1 MALETNLNVSPY
13 FDDYSQDKDFY
24 KILFQPG
31 VAVQAREL
39 NQLQTILQQQIE
51 KFGDNIYRRGTIIEG
66 CSITT
71 NERVPYVK
79 INDLTADG
87 LQVDVNLYNNLS
99 VKNSANLVA
108 HIVKTTSGLQSQ
120 APDLNTLFV
129 SYTNS
134 GNDFETDTF
143 SAGENLT
150 VFAKSFPIFNIKV
163 NDGASKFSNS
173 DTVVVMSA
181 LALQYANGGKPPAT
195 DFPATTVIRTGV
207 ANAVIIEANSTAN
220 SQALILKVRPEY
232 ADLLTANT
240 IKFRFAAG
248 EAITGVATGN
258 TANVVSIVG
267 SGAVGSITTDSLGK
281 VTAIRVVGQGSG
293 YYVEPHVTIANNAT
307 GVATTATEL
316 QELELVAE
324 NFLTTIQV
332 ANATAVPIGTGYGI
346 TITSGT
352 IYQKGFFS
360 RVAQQFEIVN
370 KYSNTDFDKSVG
382 FRTTESIINSNQDQS
397 LLDNATGTFN
407 YTAPGADRLKLTPV
421 IEVLSKAE
429 ADANNEF
436 LPIIEFTGGLP
447 YRMNQD
453 TVYNVINRQIE
464 KRTFEESG
472 NYVINQFL
480 TTTKDSPTFSDTA
493 NLVRLNIDPGK
504 AYINGIRIE
513 TIRNYKQNVNKGT
526 TKLNDP
532 ATVTRLGY
540 GNYVVVDE
548 LAGVFNFDIGQ
559 QVDLYASPANYIS
572 TGATTISAAGTKIGT
587 ARIRSFIYQDGDIG
601 KFDCKYR
608 MYLFDINM
616 NSGQA
621 FSATKSIYYG
631 SGNKAI
637 ADVVLDATLNI
648 AVLQDTRDS
657 SLLFK
662 LKTATSNAANITY
675 QYRSINTTEQAN
687 SDGYV
692 VLNLTSGEYF
702 PYTEELNTSE
712 KRDLIVTPNG
722 NFKSQAPATGTV
734 AVNSNTTVTGTGT
747 LFNVEFA
754 PGDFVLI
761 ANSTGDNT
769 TSAQIASIA
778 NSTSMTLVSAATKTY
793 SGGSITLYYPQN
805 IPISLSNRSNKFAN
819 VDSSNSQVM
828 TIYVGNNIANA
839 TSNAATVMGVSVVYN
854 ATQNNVTSAAK
865 TSKRGNFA
873 RIRIANNNTAGI
885 RGPWPLGVSDV
896 YRLQSVHKQDGSARD
911 VTFNVSTSIVNSGV
925 ANAGFITVTSN
936 PFANGDSLVYSN
948 TAGVGVLGGLT
959 NGTTYFAVFA
969 NTTGFALSATRGGAN
984 LTLTSNA
991 SSTHK
996 FTGNAM
1002 FFTANTFGVTD
1013 VTNQFFVES
1022 RQNEDFLDISRLAR
1036 KTGYAPLATNDIL
1049 LVKFDAFTAATG
1061 PKTISSYNINDSA
1074 NLTTLLSDTSI
1085 NTMELPEFE
1094 GRTGT
1099 YYDLRDYVDLRPA
1112 AANTINYITDISS
1125 VAAGANAASIFNPV
1139 LPSNSTYFSTAPA
1152 NFPVPNS
1159 TLIANVSS
1167 YLGRLDRVIINSV
1180 GNFEVKSGE
1189 ASTEPKLPPEQD
1201 NSLTLQVYN
1210 IPPYPSLPE
1219 VLSNE
1224 MSKIVDTNVE
1234 SAISG
1239 KRKVSYTVKPLI
1251 SASERARIQQRR
1263 YTMAD
1268 IGSLDKRIKDLEYY
1282 VSFTLAE
1289 ALAKSRFIPSS
1300 NDPALDRFKFG
1311 FFVDPFTD
1319 YTYAEI
1325 GSPEFYATIRNDQ
1338 LGPFLKELNLQ
1349 FKPDG
1354 VGQVDGILTLPYNEV
1369 VIGEQS
1375 VATAGPIPVT
1385 TTTTDGGGT
1394 TTTTTT
1400 DGDTTT
1406 TTTTTTDGGATT
1418 TTTTDSGTTT
1428 TTGTTTT
1435 PPVVVDTSGQV
1446 TTTTVTQRVESVVQ
1460 LQRST
1465 SRNDNGSVF
1474 EEFVYRFSSL
1484 QGPVEFYAVSRDNNF
1499 SMTVYQGTSEN
1510 GPYTKTQS
1518 SADAVPITPADIARL
1533 NQINQLNGTVEHPG
1547 ELRRKSYPS
1556 SIDSGTFLEDQF
1568 KLLWTHSPTA
1578 GEYVKIRI
1586 YKGTNKG
1593 AQGRSGT
1600 YGYLLQYPT
1609 DSVSTTT
1616 QTVDNVAAYT
1626 FGGIVH
1632 DITPDT
1638 FTVTESFAYGSDYYY
1653 TNIGVGEIFYIADSQ
1668 RFTISIS
1675 GLKPNTNHTFNFD
1688 DEDKT
1693 AKCQQVRTSTTNTT
1707 GLRSDENGTMSFDF
1721 YYDAGLDETG
1731 SDVQARNRVISNI
1744 AGQKRFI
1751 IENNDGTSKA
1761 QGVITLAFYSEYQ
1774 DVLTGLNI
1782 SDTSTTVSTST
1793 TGSTTQLTL
1802 PEDVKFTGGSSGD
1815 GLTATGSYNV
1825 QTLNVNELRD
1835 IDIMRAENGSFR

>member
-13 FDDYSQDKDFY
+13 FDDYSQEKDFY

-51 KFGDNIYRRGTIIEG
+51 KFGDNIFRRGTIIEG

-71 NERVPYVK
+71 NPRVPYVK

-134 GNDFETDTF
+134 GDDFETDTF

-150 VFAKSFPIFNIKV
+150 VFSKSYPIFNIKV

-173 DTVVVMSA
+173 DTIVVMSA
-181 LALQYANGGKPPAT
+181 LALQNSTGGAANASNFAAG
-195 DFPATTVIRTGV
+195 TVIQNGV
-207 ANAVIIEANSTAN
+207 ANAVIIEANTTAN

-248 EAITGVATGN
+248 EAIRNATSGVS
-258 TANVVSIVG
+258 ANVVSIIG

-281 VTAIRVVGQGSG
+281 VTAVQVIGQGSG

-324 NFLTTIQV
+324 NFLTTVQV
-332 ANATAVPIGTGYGI
+332 ANATAVPIGTGYGV
-346 TITSGT
+346 TISGGT

-360 RVAQQFEIVN
+360 RVSQQFEIVN

-382 FRTTESIINSNQDQS
+382 FRTTESIVNSNQDQS

-407 YTAPGADRLKLTPV
+407 YTAPGADRLKLTP
-421 IEVLSKAE
+421 IIDVLTKAE

-436 LPIIEFTGGLP
+436 LPVIEFTGGTP
-447 YRMNQD
+447 YRLNQD
-453 TVYNVINRQIE
+453 TVYNVINRQLA

-472 NYVINQFL
+472 NYVIDQFK
-480 TTTKDSPTFSDTA
+480 TTTKDSATFSDTS
-493 NLVRLNIDPGK
+493 NLVQLNIDPGK

-513 TIRNYKQNVNKGT
+513 TIRNYKQNINKGT

-532 ATVTRLGY
+532 ASVTRLGY
-540 GNYVVVDE
+540 GNYIVVDE

-572 TGATTISAAGTKIGT
+572 TGATTITAPGTKIGT
-587 ARIRSFIYQDGDIG
+587 ARIRSFVYQDGDIG

-621 FSATKSIYYG
+621 FSATKSVYYG

-637 ADVVLDATLNI
+637 ADVVLDTTLGT

-712 KRDLIVTPNG
+712 KRDLIVTPTG

-754 PGDFVLI
+754 PGDFVLV
-761 ANSTGDNT
+761 ANSTGGNT
-769 TSAQIASIA
+769 TTGQIASIA
-778 NSTSMTLVSAATKTY
+778 SSTSMTLVANASKTY

-854 ATQNNVTSAAK
+854 AIQNNVSSAAK

-873 RIRIANNNTAGI
+873 RIRVANNSAGVS
-885 RGPWPLGVSDV
+885 GPWPLGVSDV
-896 YRLQSVHKQDGSARD
+896 YRLRSVHTQNGAARD
-911 VTFNVSTSIVNSGV
+911 ITFNVSTDIANSGT
-925 ANAGFITVTSN
+925 ANAFITITNN

-948 TAGVGVLGGLT
+948 AAGVGVLGGLT
-959 NGTTYFAVFA
+959 NGTTYYAVHA
-969 NTTGFALSATRGGAN
+969 NNTGFSLSATRGGAN

-1002 FFTANTFGVTD
+1002 FFTENTFGVTD
-1013 VTNQFFVES
+1013 VTNQFYVDS
-1022 RQNEDFLDISRLAR
+1022 RQNEDFLDISRLVR
-1036 KTGYAPLATNDIL
+1036 KPRYAALAATDVL

-1061 PKTISSYNINDSA
+1061 PKTVSSYTINDSA
-1074 NLTTLLSDTSI
+1074 NLQVLLSDTSI

-1139 LPSNSTYFSTAPA
+1139 LPSNAAYFSTAAA

-1159 TLIANVSS
+1159 TLVANVSS

-1189 ASTEPKLPPEQD
+1189 ASSTPNLPPEQD

-1219 VLSNE
+1219 VLSAE
-1224 MSKIVDTNVE
+1224 MSAIIDTNVE
-1234 SAISG
+1234 SAITG
-1239 KRKVSYTVKPLI
+1239 KRKVGYTVKPLI
-1251 SASERARIQQRR
+1251 SAAERERIQQRR

-1268 IGSLDKRIKDLEYY
+1268 IGALDKRIKTLEYY

-1319 YTYAEI
+1319 YTYSEI
-1325 GSPEFYATIRNDQ
+1325 GSPEFYATIRNDE

-1354 VGQVDGILTLPYNEV
+1354 VGVVDGIVTLPYNEV

-1375 VATAGPIPVT
+1375 VATSGPIPT
-1385 TTTTDGGGT
+1385 TTGGT
-1394 TTTTTT
+1394 TT
-1400 DGDTTT
+1400 G
-1406 TTTTTTDGGATT
+1406 
-1418 TTTTDSGTTT
+1418 GTTT
-1428 TTGTTTT
+1428 GGTTTG
-1435 PPVVVDTSGQV
+1435 TSGQV
-1446 TTTTVTQRVESVVQ
+1446 TTTTVTQRIETVVQ
-1460 LQRST
+1460 QQRST
-1465 SRNDNGSVF
+1465 ARSDTGLVF

-1499 SMTVYQGTSEN
+1499 SMSVYQGTTEN
-1510 GPYTKTQS
+1510 GPWTKTQS
-1518 SADAVPITPADIARL
+1518 SASAVPITTADIARL

-1547 ELRRKSYPS
+1547 ELRRKSYPT

-1568 KLLWTHSPTA
+1568 KLLWTHSPIS
-1578 GEYVKIRI
+1578 GEYVKIRV

-1626 FGGIVH
+1626 YGGIVH

-1638 FTVTESFAYGSDYYY
+1638 FTVTESFAYGNDYYY
-1653 TNIGVGEIFYIADSQ
+1653 TNVGVGEIFYIADSQ
-1668 RFTISIS
+1668 KFVISIS
-1675 GLKPNTNHTFNFD
+1675 GLKPLTNHTFNFD
-1688 DEDKT
+1688 GEDRT
-1693 AKCQQVRTSTTNTT
+1693 SKCSQVRTSTTNTT
-1707 GLRSDENGTMSFDF
+1707 GLRSDENGTLTFDF

-1731 SDVQARNRVISNI
+1731 SDTQARNRVISNI
-1744 AGQKRFI
+1744 AGQKRFTV
-1751 IENNDGTSKA
+1751 ENTDGSSRA
-1761 QGVITLAFYSEYQ
+1761 HGVITLAFYSDYEES
-1774 DVLTGLNI
+1774 VAGLNV
-1782 SDTSTTVSTST
+1782 SETSTSTSTST
-1793 TGSTTQLTL
+1793 TGSTTQPTL
-1802 PEDVKFTGGSSGD
+1802 PAQTGGNSGD
-1815 GLTATGSYNV
+1815 SLTATGSYNV
-1825 QTLNVNELRD
+1825 QTLDVNQLRE
-1835 IDIMRAENGSFR
+1835 IDILRGWGNNFR

>member
-1 MALETNLNVSPY
+1 MALETNLNVFPY

-79 INDLTADG
+79 INDLTTDG

-134 GNDFETDTF
+134 GSDFETDTF
-143 SAGENLT
+143 SPGENLT

-181 LALQYANGGKPPAT
+181 LALKYANGGKPSAA

-220 SQALILKVRPEY
+220 AEALILKVRPEY

-281 VTAIRVVGQGSG
+281 VTAIQVIGQGSG

-346 TITSGT
+346 TITGGT

-421 IEVLSKAE
+421 IEVLTKAE

-532 ATVTRLGY
+532 ATITRLGY

-559 QVDLYASPANYIS
+559 QVDLYASPGNYIS
-572 TGATTISAAGTKIGT
+572 TGSTTITTPGTKIGT
-587 ARIRSFIYQDGDIG
+587 ARIRSFVYQDGDIG

-692 VLNLTSGEYF
+692 VLNLTTGEYF
-702 PYTEELNTSE
+702 PYTEELNPSE
-712 KRDLIVTPNG
+712 IRDLIVTPNG

-734 AVNSNTTVTGTGT
+734 AVNSNTTVTGTSS

-761 ANSTGDNT
+761 ANSTGGNT
-769 TSAQIASIA
+769 TSGQIASIA

-819 VDSSNSQVM
+819 VDSSNSQIM

-873 RIRIANNNTAGI
+873 RIRIANNNSAGI
-885 RGPWPLGVSDV
+885 SGPWPLGVSDV

-911 VTFNVSTSIVNSGV
+911 ITFNVSTNIANSGT
-925 ANAGFITVTSN
+925 ANAFITVTNN
-936 PFANGDSLVYSN
+936 PFANGDSLLYSN

-969 NTTGFALSATRGGAN
+969 NTSGFALSATRGGAN
-984 LTLTSNA
+984 LTLTSNS

-1013 VTNQFFVES
+1013 VTNQFFIES

-1036 KTGYAPLATNDIL
+1036 KNGYAPLATNDIL

-1061 PKTISSYNINDSA
+1061 PKTISSYTINDSA
-1074 NLTTLLSDTSI
+1074 NLATLLSDTSI
-1085 NTMELPEFE
+1085 NTMELPEFQ

-1112 AANTINYITDISS
+1112 AANTINYITNISS
-1125 VAAGANAASIFNPV
+1125 VAAGANAASIFNPT
-1139 LPSNSTYFSTAPA
+1139 LPSNATYFSTATA

-1167 YLGRLDRVIINSV
+1167 YLGRLDRVIINSI

-1189 ASTEPKLPPEQD
+1189 AGTEPKLPPEQD

-1219 VLSNE
+1219 VLSDE

-1300 NDPALDRFKFG
+1300 NDAALDRFKFG

-1325 GSPEFYATIRNDQ
+1325 GNPEFYATIRNDQ
-1338 LGPFLKELNLQ
+1338 LGPSLKELNLQ

-1354 VGQVDGILTLPYNEV
+1354 IGQVDGILTLPYNEV

-1375 VATAGPIPVT
+1375 AATAGPIPVVVTANT
-1385 TTTTDGGGT
+1385 TTTTV
-1394 TTTTTT
+1394 
-1400 DGDTTT
+1400 
-1406 TTTTTTDGGATT
+1406 AN
-1418 TTTTDSGTTT
+1418 T

-1435 PPVVVDTSGQV
+1435 VANTTTGTTTTTVANTTTGTTTAANTSGQV

-1510 GPYTKTQS
+1510 GPWAKTQS
-1518 SADAVPITPADIARL
+1518 SAAAVPITTADIARL

-1568 KLLWTHSPTA
+1568 KLLWTHSPTD
-1578 GEYVKIRI
+1578 GEYVKIRV

-1593 AQGRSGT
+1593 ASGRSGT

-1609 DSVSTTT
+1609 DSISTTT
-1616 QTVDNVAAYT
+1616 QTTDNIATYT
-1626 FGGIVH
+1626 YGGIVH
-1632 DITPDT
+1632 NVTPDT

-1688 DEDKT
+1688 EEDKT

-1721 YYDAGLDETG
+1721 YYDAGLDETS
-1731 SDVQARNRVISNI
+1731 SDVQARNRIISNI

-1751 IENNDGTSKA
+1751 IENNDGTSRA

-1782 SDTSTTVSTST
+1782 SETSTTLSTST
-1793 TGSTTQLTL
+1793 TGSTTQTTL
-1802 PEDVKFTGGSSGD
+1802 PATAQYTGGSSGD

-1825 QTLNVNELRD
+1825 QTLNVNELRE
-1835 IDIMRAENGSFR
+1835 IDIIRAENGSFR

>member
-13 FDDYSQDKDFY
+13 FDDFSQEKDFY

-51 KFGDNIYRRGTIIEG
+51 KFGDNIFRRGTIIEG

-79 INDLTADG
+79 INDLTTDG

-134 GNDFETDTF
+134 GDDFETDTF

-181 LALQYANGGKPPAT
+181 LALQNTSGGAANASNFTVG
-195 DFPATTVIRTGV
+195 TVIQNGV
-207 ANAVIIEANSTAN
+207 ANAVIIEANTTAN
-220 SQALILKVRPEY
+220 AQALILKVRPEY

-248 EAITGVATGN
+248 EAIRNATSGVS
-258 TANVVSIVG
+258 ANVVSIVG

-281 VTAIRVVGQGSG
+281 VTAVQVIGQGSG

-316 QELELVAE
+316 QELDLVAE
-324 NFLTTIQV
+324 NFLTTVQV
-332 ANATAVPIGTGYGI
+332 ANGTAVPIGTGYGV
-346 TITSGT
+346 TIAGGT

-382 FRTTESIINSNQDQS
+382 FRTTESIVNSNQDQS

-407 YTAPGADRLKLTPV
+407 YTAPGADRLKLTPIV
-421 IEVLSKAE
+421 DVLTKAE

-436 LPIIEFTGGLP
+436 LPIIEFAGGTP
-447 YRMNQD
+447 YRINQD
-453 TVYNVINRQIE
+453 TVYNIINRQLA

-472 NYVINQFL
+472 NYVIDQFK
-480 TTTKDSPTFSDTA
+480 TTTKDSSTFSDAA
-493 NLVRLNIDPGK
+493 NLVKLNIDPGK

-513 TIRNYKQNVNKGT
+513 TIRNFKQNVNKGT

-532 ATVTRLGY
+532 ASVTRLGY
-540 GNYVVVDE
+540 GNYIVVDE

-559 QVDLYASPANYIS
+559 QVDLYANAANYIS
-572 TGATTISAAGTKIGT
+572 TGAASITTPGTKIGT

-621 FSATKSIYYG
+621 FSATKSVYYG
-631 SGNKAI
+631 SGNGAV
-637 ADVVLDATLNI
+637 ADVVLDATLGT

-712 KRDLIVTPNG
+712 KRDLIVTPSG

-734 AVNSNTTVTGTGT
+734 AVNSNTTVTGTST

-754 PGDFVLI
+754 PGDFVLV
-761 ANSTGDNT
+761 ANSTGGNT
-769 TSAQIASIA
+769 TTGQIASIA

-819 VDSSNSQVM
+819 VDSSNSQIM

-854 ATQNNVTSAAK
+854 ATQNNVSSAAK
-865 TSKRGNFA
+865 TSKRGNFV
-873 RIRIANNNTAGI
+873 RIRAANNSAGV
-885 RGPWPLGVSDV
+885 RGPWALGVSDV
-896 YRLQSVHKQDGSARD
+896 YRLRSVHTQNGASRD
-911 VTFNVSTSIVNSGV
+911 ITFNVSTSIIDSGTANSR
-925 ANAGFITVTSN
+925 ITITDNV
-936 PFANGDSLVYSN
+936 FANGDSLVYSN

-959 NGTTYFAVFA
+959 NGTTYFAVHA
-969 NTTGFALSATRGGAN
+969 NNAGFSLSATRGGAN

-1002 FFTANTFGVTD
+1002 FFTENTFGVTD
-1013 VTNQFFVES
+1013 VTNQFYVDN
-1022 RQNEDFLDISRLAR
+1022 RQNEDFLDISRLVR
-1036 KTGYAPLATNDIL
+1036 KPRYAGLDTTDIL

-1061 PKTISSYNINDSA
+1061 PKTISSYTINDSA
-1074 NLTTLLSDTSI
+1074 NLQLLLSDTSI

-1125 VAAGANAASIFNPV
+1125 VAAGANAASIFNPA
-1139 LPSNSTYFSTAPA
+1139 LPSNSAYFSTATA

-1159 TLIANVSS
+1159 TLVANVSS

-1189 ASTEPKLPPEQD
+1189 ASSTPKLPPEQD

-1219 VLSNE
+1219 VLSSE
-1224 MSKIVDTNVE
+1224 MSAIIDTNVE
-1234 SAISG
+1234 SAITG
-1239 KRKVSYTVKPLI
+1239 KRKVGFTVKPLI
-1251 SASERARIQQRR
+1251 SAAERERIQQRR

-1268 IGSLDKRIKDLEYY
+1268 IGALDKRIKTLEYY

-1325 GSPEFYATIRNDQ
+1325 GNPEFYATIRNDE

-1354 VGQVDGILTLPYNEV
+1354 VGVVDGIVTLPYNEV

-1375 VATAGPIPVT
+1375 VATAGPIPVVVVAPT
-1385 TTTTDGGGT
+1385 PVTAPTVTPAPPGT
-1394 TTTTTT
+1394 PPPPPPPPPP
-1400 DGDTTT
+1400 
-1406 TTTTTTDGGATT
+1406 
-1418 TTTTDSGTTT
+1418 GTPPPP
-1428 TTGTTTT
+1428 

-1446 TTTTVTQRVESVVQ
+1446 TTTTVTQRVESDVQ
-1460 LQRST
+1460 QQRST
-1465 SRNDNGSVF
+1465 ARSDSGSVF

-1484 QGPVEFYAVSRDNNF
+1484 QGPVEFYTVSRDNNF
-1499 SMTVYQGTSEN
+1499 SMTVYQGATEN
-1510 GPYTKTQS
+1510 GPWTKTQS
-1518 SADAVPITPADIARL
+1518 SASAVSITSADISRF
-1533 NQINQLNGTVEHPG
+1533 NQITQLNGTVEHPG
-1547 ELRRKSYPS
+1547 ELRRKSYPT

-1568 KLLWTHSPTA
+1568 KLLWTHSPTS
-1578 GEYVKIRI
+1578 GEYVKIRV

-1616 QTVDNVAAYT
+1616 QTVDNVATYT
-1626 FGGIVH
+1626 YGGIVH
-1632 DITPDT
+1632 NISPDT
-1638 FTVTESFAYGSDYYY
+1638 FTVTESFAYGNDYYFM
-1653 TNIGVGEIFYIADSQ
+1653 NLGVGEIYYIADSQ
-1668 RFTISIS
+1668 KFVISIS
-1675 GLKPNTNHTFNFD
+1675 GLKPLTNHTFNFD
-1688 DEDKT
+1688 GEDRT
-1693 AKCQQVRTSTTNTT
+1693 VKCAQVRTSTTNTT
-1707 GLRSDENGTMSFDF
+1707 GLRSDENGTLTFDF

-1731 SDVQARNRVISNI
+1731 SDTQARNRVISNI
-1744 AGQKRFI
+1744 AGQKRFT

-1761 QGVITLAFYSEYQ
+1761 HGVITLAFYSEYEEI
-1774 DVLTGLNI
+1774 VKGLNI
-1782 SDTSTTVSTST
+1782 SETSTALSTST
-1793 TGSTTQLTL
+1793 TASTTQPTL
-1802 PEDVKFTGGSSGD
+1802 PAVVQYTGSNFVNS
-1815 GLTATGSYNV
+1815 LTATGSYNV
-1825 QTLNVNELRD
+1825 QTLDVNELRN
-1835 IDIMRAENGSFR
+1835 IDIIRGENGIYR